1 MTLSWR
7 PPKDGGSRIR
17 GYLIQKQPKGSKD
30 WLPVN
35 EEPHPLSNF
44 TVPDLTE
51 GEEYAFR
58 IIAVNDVG
66 ESTPSKA
73 CPFVKVSD
81 RSIVEEGQFAACRRY
96 FFLGIVQD
104 MPQTNLL
111 RE

>member
-7 PPKDGGSRIR
+7 PPKDGGSKIR
-17 GYLIQKQPKGSKD
+17 GYLIQRQPKGSKE
-30 WLPVN
+30 WLPCN

-44 TVPDLTE
+44 TVPGLTE

-73 CPFVKVSD
+73 CPFVKVSWRGGY
-81 RSIVEEGQFAACRRY
+81 RSWRFSRVSA
-96 FFLGIVQD
+96 D
-104 MPQTNLL
+104 LL
-111 RE
+111 SILK